1 MLIKISSHYYS
12 RIYLVNDTSL
22 QRQRSKRSLQA
33 AATKKKAKR
42 KRKPRE
48 DSEHPGPIFLASVVN
63 RRFKYRYL
71 IFGVVAFAV
80 MGIIVGLSVYYSNK
94 G

>member
-1 MLIKISSHYYS
+1 M
-12 RIYLVNDTSL
+12 
-22 QRQRSKRSLQA
+22 
-33 AATKKKAKR
+33 
-42 KRKPRE
+42 RKPRE